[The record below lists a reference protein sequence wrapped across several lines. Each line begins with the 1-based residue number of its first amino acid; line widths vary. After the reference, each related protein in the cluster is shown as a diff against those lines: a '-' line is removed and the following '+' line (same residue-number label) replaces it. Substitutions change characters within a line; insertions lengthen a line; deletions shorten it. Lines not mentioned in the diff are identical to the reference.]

1 MWGKS
6 LVSCGHVVVLVDD
19 PDASLGFYRDVLGL
33 DVVWGDRPHPPQRR
47 NDPPARASGLGVWLM
62 APSSPHEAALVGRQA
77 GHRPLLVMLT
87 DDLPRMRRHLVAQGI
102 DVWAERRDAEGH
114 SLHFSDPHGNVIVAS
129 QPR

>member
-6 LVSCGHVVVLVDD
+6 FVSCGHVVVLVDD
-19 PDASLGFYRDVLGL
+19 AEASFAFYRDVLGL
-33 DVVWGDRPHPPQRR
+33 DVVASDRPHPPQRP
-47 NDPPARASGLGVWLM
+47 DEPPAPTPGLGVWLM

-87 DDLPRMRRHLVAQGI
+87 EDLIRLRRHLVARGV
-102 DVWAERRDAEGH
+102 DVWAERRDADGH
-114 SLHFSDPHGNVIVAS
+114 SLHFSDPQGNVIVAS